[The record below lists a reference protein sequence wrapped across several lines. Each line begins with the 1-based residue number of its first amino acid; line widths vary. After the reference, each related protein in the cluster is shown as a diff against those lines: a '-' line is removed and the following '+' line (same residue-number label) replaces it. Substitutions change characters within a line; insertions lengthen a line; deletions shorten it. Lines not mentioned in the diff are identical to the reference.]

1 MPEPILLRSQTS
13 IVYVL
18 TIVLYFFFG
27 WILYSIL
34 MSSNDP
40 LANILAVGLAC
51 FWLTYSIHVIL
62 SLKIVLF
69 YESYLTITSFVTRKK
84 ITIQYYEFSTF
95 HYVPKI
101 VNSTRRITTKSEN
114 DKVILTTTDGS
125 EIIFREMQFDNFS
138 SMRVFL
144 QKIIRGEHLD

>member
-18 TIVLYFFFG
+18 TIVIYFFFG

-69 YESYLTITSFVTRKK
+69 YESYMTITELVTRRKT
-84 ITIQYYEFSTF
+84 TIQYYELSTF
-95 HYVPKI
+95 HYVPKT
-101 VNSTRRITTKSEN
+101 VKSTGRITTKSEN
-114 DKVILTTTDGS
+114 DKIKLTTTNGS

-138 SMRVFL
+138 SMRVML
-144 QKIIRGEHLD
+144 QKIIRGERIE

>member
-1 MPEPILLRSQTS
+1 MPEPLLLRSQTS

-18 TIVLYFFFG
+18 TIFIYFFFG

-40 LANILAVGLAC
+40 FANILAVGLAC
-51 FWLTYSIHVIL
+51 LWLTYSINVIL
-62 SLKIVLF
+62 SLKVVLF
-69 YESYLTITSFVTRKK
+69 YESYLTITAFVTRKK
-84 ITIQYYEFSTF
+84 ITIQYHEFSTF
-95 HYVPKI
+95 HYVPKTI
-101 VNSTRRITTKSEN
+101 NSMRRIATKSEN
-114 DKVILTTTDGS
+114 DKITLTTTDGK
-125 EIIFREMQFDNFS
+125 EIYFREMQFDNFS

>member
-27 WILYSIL
+27 WILYAIL

-51 FWLTYSIHVIL
+51 LWLTYSIHVIL

>member
-18 TIVLYFFFG
+18 TIFIYFFFG

-34 MSSNDP
+34 IGSNDP
-40 LANILAVGLAC
+40 FADILAVGIAC
-51 FWLTYSIHVIL
+51 LWLTYSINVIL

-69 YESYLTITSFVTRKK
+69 YESYLTITEFVTRKK
-84 ITIQYYEFSTF
+84 ITIQYYELSTF
-95 HYVPKI
+95 HYVPKTI
-101 VNSTRRITTKSEN
+101 TSDRRIFTKSEN
-114 DKVILTTTDGS
+114 DKIILTTSSGK
-125 EIIFREMQFDNFS
+125 EIYFREMQFDNFS
-138 SMRVFL
+138 LMRVFL

>member
-1 MPEPILLRSQTS
+1 
-13 IVYVL
+13 
-18 TIVLYFFFG
+18 
-27 WILYSIL
+27 

-40 LANILAVGLAC
+40 IASILAVGLAC
-51 FWLTYSIHVIL
+51 LWLTYSINVIL

-69 YESYLTITSFVTRKK
+69 YENYLTITSFLTRKK

-114 DKVILTTTDGS
+114 DKIILTTTEGV

>member
-51 FWLTYSIHVIL
+51 LWLTYSIHVIL

>member
-1 MPEPILLRSQTS
+1 
-13 IVYVL
+13 
-18 TIVLYFFFG
+18 
-27 WILYSIL
+27 

-69 YESYLTITSFVTRKK
+69 YESYMTITELVTRRKT
-84 ITIQYYEFSTF
+84 TIQYYELSTF
-95 HYVPKI
+95 HYVPKT
-101 VNSTRRITTKSEN
+101 VKSTGRITTKSEN
-114 DKVILTTTDGS
+114 DKIKLTTTNGS

-138 SMRVFL
+138 SMRVML
-144 QKIIRGEHLD
+144 QKIIRGE